1 MTLWTEVLNDFGRWL
16 YTHLWPLS
24 IELAILA
31 LAVPVV
37 LYLLRLK
44 SPGLRYLF
52 WGLVLIKPLVSF
64 FVASPVSLYPA
75 MLPRQE
81 VDRVAVV
88 REYDVFPERREGVV
102 AASEANAAIAV
113 GREIDL
119 DRYGMIGLAWLVVVG
134 LWGLRF
140 VSGCSLVLFL
150 RKTAT
155 IQLEGPLHTALDEA
169 ARTCGLRRKVSV
181 AVSELVHGPV
191 LTGIL
196 RPVIIFPRRMTT
208 ALSAEQLKLIFLH
221 ELAHVRRID
230 NLALFLQRAVEM
242 LLFFHPAVWICG
254 RMMRREAERA
264 CDDAVVTA
272 TGRHL
277 QYADGLA
284 RVAEA
289 RQELTGR
296 LLVNAFAAA
305 ESDLSTRVRRILDKR
320 IVPTSVRSRVL
331 ALVGLGLFAFLGLP
345 MAIAQDGREKKAET
359 EIRGVVTFADPQ
371 LEAVI
376 REVVGKPEGELLAI
390 DVRRIFVLHAP
401 GQKIERLDG
410 IEHLTM
416 AQTLDFRENEIEDLS
431 PLAHL
436 KHLRR
441 LFLSQ
446 NRIRE
451 IGALKEVVALTKL
464 YLDRNEIDDIA
475 PLAGLGE
482 LEILRLD
489 WNRIG
494 NISPLAKLFALR
506 WLRLDVNRITD
517 IAPLAT
523 LVHLQAVGLT
533 GNRIDDISALVDNSG
548 MGAGAIVN
556 LSDNPLGRKAIEE
569 DWPALV
575 QRGVAEGEIQP
586 ILTGS
591 GEFMDEISFFL
602 LDNEVREQEPYFF
615 RHDELTSMVVNPA
628 GTNAERF
635 MMFSVQLEIGNV
647 ATVAEA
653 KEVDAQL
660 GQYASLIKA
669 TLTEVMRAKTIEQ
682 IQQDP
687 GFKKIRREMQEALQV
702 KVMGR
707 IGKREGGRGKIEI
720 RGVVISDLIIQ

>member
-1 MTLWTEVLNDFGRWL
+1 MTMWTEVLNDFGRWL
-16 YTHLWPLS
+16 CARLWPLS

-64 FVASPVSLYPA
+64 FVASPVSLYSA
-75 MLPRQE
+75 ILPRQE
-81 VDRVAVV
+81 VNGVSVV
-88 REYDVFPERREGVV
+88 REYDVLAERREGV
-102 AASEANAAIAV
+102 AAAPDGNATMAV
-113 GREIDL
+113 DREIDL
-119 DRYGMIGLAWLVVVG
+119 DRYGMIGLAWLVIVG

-140 VSGCSLVLFL
+140 VTGCSLVLLL

-155 IQLEGPLHTALDEA
+155 PQLEGPLHAALEEA

-181 AVSELVHGPV
+181 AVSRLVHGPV
-191 LTGIL
+191 LTGVL
-196 RPVIIFPRRMTT
+196 RPLIIFPRRMV
-208 ALSAEQLKLIFLH
+208 AVLSPEQLQLIFLH
-221 ELAHVRRID
+221 ELNHVRRTD
-230 NLALFLQRAVEM
+230 NLVLLVQRAVEM

-264 CDDAVVTA
+264 CDDAVVAA
-272 TGRHL
+272 TGRHV

-284 RVAEA
+284 RVAES

-296 LLVNAFAAA
+296 LLVNGFAAA
-305 ESDLSTRVRRILDKR
+305 ESDLSARVRRILDER
-320 IVPTSVRSRVL
+320 IVSISLRSRVL
-331 ALVGLGLFAFLGLP
+331 ALIGLCLFAFLGLP
-345 MAIAQDGREKKAET
+345 MAVAQDGGGKGVET
-359 EIRGVVTFADPQ
+359 EIRGVVTFVDPQ

-376 REVVGKPEGELLAI
+376 RQVVDKPEGELLAA
-390 DVRRIFVLHAP
+390 DMRRILVLHAP
-401 GQKIERLDG
+401 GQEIERLDG
-410 IEHLTM
+410 IEHLTS
-416 AQTLDFRENEIEDLS
+416 AHTLDFRENEIEDLS
-431 PLAHL
+431 PLAQL
-436 KHLRR
+436 TSLRR

-451 IGALKEVVALTKL
+451 IGALKGLVSLSKL
-464 YLDRNEIDDIA
+464 YLDRNEIDDIV
-475 PLAGLGE
+475 PLAGLGR

-494 NISPLAKLFALR
+494 DISPLAKLSELK

-517 IAPLAT
+517 IAALAT

-533 GNRIDDISALVDNSG
+533 SNRIDDISVLVDNGG
-548 MGAGAIVN
+548 MGAGTIVN
-556 LSDNPLGRKAIEE
+556 LAENRLGRKATEE

-586 ILTGS
+586 IYTGS
-591 GEFMDEISFFL
+591 GEFMDGISYFL

-635 MMFSVQLEIGNV
+635 LMFSVMLEIGNV

-653 KEVDAQL
+653 KEADAQL

-682 IQQDP
+682 MQEP
-687 GFKKIRREMQEALQV
+687 GLKKIRRVMQEALQM
-702 KVMGR
+702 KVVER

-720 RGVVISDLIIQ
+720 REVVISDLIIQ

>member
-31 LAVPVV
+31 LAVPVI

-64 FVASPVSLYPA
+64 FVASPVSLYPVV
-75 MLPRQE
+75 PPPQE
-81 VDRVAVV
+81 IDRVAAV
-88 REYDVFPERREGVV
+88 REYDASADGWEAAV
-102 AASEANAAIAV
+102 AAPEANATVAV
-113 GREIDL
+113 DRGIDL

-140 VSGCSLVLFL
+140 VTGCSLVLFL

-155 IQLEGPLHTALDEA
+155 PQLEGSLRTAFDEGV
-169 ARTCGLRRKVSV
+169 RMCGLRRKVSV

-191 LTGIL
+191 LTGIF
-196 RPVIIFPRRMTT
+196 RPVILLPRRMATD
-208 ALSAEQLKLIFLH
+208 LSPEQLKLIFLH

-230 NLALFLQRAVEM
+230 NLVLLLQRSVEM
-242 LLFFHPAVWICG
+242 LLFFHPAVWVCG

-264 CDDAVVTA
+264 CDDAVVVA
-272 TGRHL
+272 TGHHI

-284 RVAEA
+284 RVAEV

-305 ESDLSTRVRRILDKR
+305 ESDLSTRVRRILDER
-320 IVPTSVRSRVL
+320 VVPISVRSRVL
-331 ALVGLGLFAFLGLP
+331 ALIGLCLFAFLGLP
-345 MAIAQDGREKKAET
+345 MAVAQDKDGKEAEA
-359 EIRGVVTFADPQ
+359 EIRGAVTFADPR

-376 REVVGKPEGELLAI
+376 RQVVGKPKGELLAI
-390 DVRRIFVLHAP
+390 DMRRIAVLHAP
-401 GQKIERLDG
+401 GQEIERLDG
-410 IEHLTM
+410 IEHLTR
-416 AQTLDFRENEIEDLS
+416 AHTLDFRENEIEDLS
-431 PLAHL
+431 PLSRL
-436 KHLRR
+436 TSLQR

-446 NRIRE
+446 NKIRDL
-451 IGALKEVVALTKL
+451 GPLKELVALSKL
-464 YLDRNEIDDIA
+464 YLDGNEIDAIG
-475 PLAGLGE
+475 PLAGLGK

-494 NISPLAKLFALR
+494 DISSLAQLSALR

-517 IAPLAT
+517 IGPLAT
-523 LVHLQAVGLT
+523 LVNLQAVGLT
-533 GNRIDDISALVDNSG
+533 GNRIDDIVPLVDNSG
-548 MGAGAIVN
+548 IGAGAIVN
-556 LSDNPLGRKAIEE
+556 LAENRLGRKAVEE
-569 DWPALV
+569 DWPMLV
-575 QRGVAEGEIQP
+575 RRGVTEGDIQP

-591 GEFMDEISFFL
+591 GEFMDEISYFL
-602 LDNEVREQEPYFF
+602 WNNEVREQEPYFF

-635 MMFSVQLEIGNV
+635 AMFSVQLEIGNV
-647 ATVAEA
+647 ATEAEA

-669 TLTEVMRAKTIEQ
+669 TLIEVMRAKTIEQ
-682 IQQDP
+682 VEGAGI
-687 GFKKIRREMQEALQV
+687 KKVRREMQEALQR

-707 IGKREGGRGKIEI
+707 MGKREGGRGKIEI
-720 RGVVISDLIIQ
+720 REVVISDLIIQ